1 MLWLC
6 TYLKIISIFKNWQ
19 PENSFKKGSPARIVF
34 SINQLFMTP
43 ARTFDLLDR
52 YENHPEK
59 ENAFCI
65 KQNGQWKKYSSKDYV
80 ELSHLFC
87 YGLMTMGL
95 GKGDKIMTVT
105 NNRPEWN
112 FADMGMAMAGIIH
125 VPVFTSL
132 RPDEYRNIIIHSEA
146 RIVIAGDI
154 RILNNVKSALGS
166 FKNQV
171 ELLSFDTITGTRNWQ
186 EITEAGRQNREQ
198 LREKAEQIKGAILPD
213 DPATLIYT
221 SGTTGSPKG
230 VLLTHRNLVSNFL
243 SAAKIFKLQPQDK
256 FLSILPLCHVGGRLG
271 NYQTQY
277 SMAGIYYAEHM
288 GTIAANMAEIKPEG
302 FDAVPRIIE
311 KFYSVII
318 SKGNKLTGIKKKIF
332 FQAVKIGL
340 KYKPFGENGWFYEQ
354 KLKLADRLVFSKW
367 RQALGGNVKIAG
379 CGGASLPPRLER
391 IFWAAGIK
399 IINMYGLTE
408 TSPIITINGTEEGQ
422 VKLGSV
428 GTTIEGVE
436 VKIADDGEIL
446 CKGPNVTPGY
456 FKDPELTKVAFT
468 KDGWFCTG
476 DIGHL
481 EEGKF
486 LMVTDRKK
494 EIFKLSNGKFIAPQ
508 LIENIFRESPF
519 IDQIMV
525 IGEHQKFPSALIA
538 PDFRYLEDWKKTEHI
553 TVSSNEELM
562 GLPAIQ
568 AIFSSEVEKLNK
580 KLNPTERLHRIRLV
594 ADEWA
599 PASGEL
605 SPTLKLRRQFILE
618 KYKELINQIFM
629 IT

>member
-1 MLWLC
+1 MKL
-6 TYLKIISIFKNWQ
+6 
-19 PENSFKKGSPARIVF
+19 E
-34 SINQLFMTP
+34 
-43 ARTFDLLDR
+43 RTFDLLAR
-52 YENHPEK
+52 YESQPEK
-59 ENAFCI
+59 ENALCI
-65 KQNGQWKKYSSKDYV
+65 KQNGHWKKYSSSDYV
-80 ELSHLFC
+80 EMSHLFC
-87 YGLMTMGL
+87 YGLLALGL
-95 GKGDKIMTVT
+95 GKGDKIMSVT

-112 FADMGMAMAGIIH
+112 FVDMGMAMAGIIH

-132 RPDEYRNIIIHSEA
+132 RPDEYQKIISHSETRIILVGDT
-146 RIVIAGDI
+146 RIVSH
-154 RILNNVKSALGS
+154 VKSALEKIES
-166 FKNQV
+166 PL
-171 ELLSFDTITGTRNWQ
+171 ELFSFDTIPGIRNWK
-186 EITEAGRQNREQ
+186 EIIDIGRKNLEQ
-198 LREKAEQIKGAILPD
+198 YKGKAVLIKDAISPD
-213 DPATLIYT
+213 DPVTLIYT
-221 SGTTGSPKG
+221 SGTTGNPKG
-230 VLLTHRNLVSNFL
+230 VMLTHRNLVSNFL
-243 SAAKIFKLQPQDK
+243 SAAKIFKLKPEDK
-256 FLSILPLCHVGGRLG
+256 YLSILPLCHVGGRLG

-277 SMAGIYYAEHM
+277 SMAGIYYAENM

-318 SKGNKLTGIKKKIF
+318 AKGNKLTGIKKKIF
-332 FQAVKIGL
+332 FQAVQLGL

-379 CGGASLPPRLER
+379 CGGASLPQYLER

-408 TSPIITINGTEEGQ
+408 TSPIITINGTEKGE

-436 VKIADDGEIL
+436 IKIEDDGEIL

-456 FKDPELTKVAFT
+456 FKDPELTRLAFT
-468 KDGWFCTG
+468 EDGWFCTG

-494 EIFKLSNGKFIAPQ
+494 EIFKLSNGKFVAPQ
-508 LIENIFRESPF
+508 LIENIFRESPY

-525 IGEHQKFPSALIA
+525 IGEHQKFPSALIS
-538 PDFRYLEDWKKTEHI
+538 PDFRVLEEWKKTEKI
-553 TVSSNEELM
+553 TVSGNEELIR
-562 GLPAIQ
+562 LPAVQ

-580 KLNPTERLHRIRLV
+580 KLNPVERIHRIRLV
-594 ADEWA
+594 PNEWT

-605 SPTLKLRRQFILE
+605 SPTLKLKRLFIQE
-618 KYKELINQIFM
+618 KYKELIDQIFM
-629 IT
+629 KN